1 MEEYKVKTF
10 NLFGETWK
18 AVPVKG
24 WIRCKEEDG
33 KEHTY
38 IGMTYHHKQKIEYC
52 ICDDDGKPY
61 SKDII
66 RTTLLHELMH
76 AIFGSGQYWNAN
88 DNENLV
94 EWCAKCLNEIF
105 KKGVVQ

>member
-10 NLFGETWK
+10 NLFGEVWK

-24 WIRCKEEDG
+24 MIRETIDG
-33 KEHTY
+33 EEHTY
-38 IGMTYHHKQKIEYC
+38 CGMTYHGKNKIEYC
-52 ICDDDGKPY
+52 VCDDKGKPFT
-61 SKDII
+61 KDTI
-66 RTTLLHELMH
+66 RTTLFHELMH
-76 AIFGSGQYWNAN
+76 AIFSSGQYWNAN

-105 KKGVVQ
+105 KKRIVQ